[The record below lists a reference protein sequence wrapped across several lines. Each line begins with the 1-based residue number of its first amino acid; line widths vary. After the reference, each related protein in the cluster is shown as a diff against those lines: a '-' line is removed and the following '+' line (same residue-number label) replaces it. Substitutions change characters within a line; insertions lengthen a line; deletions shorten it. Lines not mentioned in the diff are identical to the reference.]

1 MTWKPDVYT
10 RRMSGRVRQG
20 LVFLACGAILWALV
34 AAGAGLRAALAMP
47 PDSMGLLEAEFLPL
61 ASYLPPRGEV
71 GYLEPFEDLPGDD
84 GVRSHYAAQYALVPR
99 VVVAEEGKEFV
110 IVARDTARPGGDSR
124 LDRYFL
130 VTRAASGHSVYRRLA
145 P

>member
-1 MTWKPDVYT
+1 VY
-10 RRMSGRVRQG
+10 
-20 LVFLACGAILWALV
+20 LACGAVLWALV
-34 AAGAGLRAALAMP
+34 AAGAAVRAALAMP
-47 PDSMGLLEAEFLPL
+47 ADPMGQLEAEFLPL

-71 GYLEPFEDLPGDD
+71 GYLEPLEDAPGDD

-99 VVVAEEGKEFV
+99 VVVAEGGKEFV
-110 IVARDTARPGGDSR
+110 IVARDTARLAGDSR
-124 LDRYFL
+124 LDGYFL